1 MSYVDDLF
9 ALMPELILAAL
20 VLVVITADLFLRRDQ
35 KWLLTPLTVFGLA
48 LAGITCAYVWGTNAT
63 IFAGFYRVDDLSVFL
78 KGATVVIGILSALFA
93 PSYLRIRSLPL
104 GEFNAVLIFSLLGM
118 CVLASASD
126 LITLFLGLE
135 LMVMPSYILA
145 GFHKTDRYSNE
156 GGLKYFLLGSFAS
169 AILLFGISWT
179 FGLTGTTHLS
189 GIAQALGSGSPS
201 PGLLVAIGF
210 LTVGATF
217 KAAAVPFHY
226 WTPDAYQGAP
236 TPLTGFLSVGP
247 KLGAFAVLIR
257 VFVDALGPI
266 RADWLAVMAALAV
279 LTMTGGNIV
288 ALTQSNV
295 KRMLAY
301 SSIAHT
307 GYILA
312 ALTAFAA
319 ARDAA
324 TAQRGIEA
332 VLFYVL
338 GYGVMNIAAF
348 AVVGMLQRDT
358 RRYGGMASF
367 AGLASRDPWRAAA
380 MAILLLSLTEPARAA
395 MAGQRQEQDGH
406 RRGAPRIARGEAGEA
421 GHAAVSTGVA
431 LEHADHREGR
441 DVHHAITQHVEED
454 RLDPSLCS
462 RGVRGACEGRQAG
475 KDVAGVGDARVG
487 EHPLHVAL
495 GERDDVAPG
504 HGQDRQNRHDG
515 EPVGPNRAEAVH
527 EDADQD
533 RKGAQLGPN

>member
-1 MSYVDDLF
+1 MDYFNELF
-9 ALMPELILAAL
+9 PLLPELILSAL
-20 VLVVITADLFLRRDQ
+20 VLIVITVDLFLRRDH
-35 KWLLTPLTVFGLA
+35 KWVLTPITVFGLA
-48 LAGITCAYVWGTNAT
+48 LAGIACAIVWNTNDT
-63 IFAGFYRVDDLSVFL
+63 VFGGFYRVDDLSVFL

-93 PSYLRIRSLPL
+93 PGYLRVRRLPL

-135 LMVMPSYILA
+135 LMVMPAYILA

-179 FGLTGTTHLS
+179 FGLTGTTHLA
-189 GIAQALGSGSPS
+189 GIATALSSGSPS

-247 KLGAFAVLIR
+247 KLGAFALLIR

-266 RADWLAVMAALAV
+266 RADWLAVIAILAV
-279 LTMTGGNIV
+279 VTMTGGNIV
-288 ALTQSNV
+288 ALSQGNV

-312 ALTAFAA
+312 GLAAFAG
-319 ARDAA
+319 ARDRAVA
-324 TAQRGIEA
+324 ELGIEA
-332 VLFYVL
+332 ILFYVL

-348 AVVGMLQRDT
+348 SVVGMLQRDT
-358 RRYGGMASF
+358 RRFGGMASF
-367 AGLASRDPWRAAA
+367 AGLAGRAPWLAAA
-380 MAILLLSLTEPARAA
+380 MAILLLSLTGIPPTVGFFAKLYVLVATVDAGLGWLAVIIALNAALAAFYYLRVIVTMYMRDAEADPAPI
-395 MAGQRQEQDGH
+395 DH
-406 RRGAPRIARGEAGEA
+406 APSGYLGLLI
-421 GHAAVSTGVA
+421 S
-431 LEHADHREGR
+431 
-441 DVHHAITQHVEED
+441 
-454 RLDPSLCS
+454 
-462 RGVRGACEGRQAG
+462 
-475 KDVAGVGDARVG
+475 VAGVLLLGIFPAAVLDLLRVSAG
-487 EHPLHVAL
+487 SLF
-495 GERDDVAPG
+495 
-504 HGQDRQNRHDG
+504 
-515 EPVGPNRAEAVH
+515 
-527 EDADQD
+527 
-533 RKGAQLGPN
+533 

>member
-1 MSYVDDLF
+1 MDWTQQL
-9 ALMPELILAAL
+9 LPLLPEIVLSAL
-20 VLVVITADLFLRRDQ
+20 VLLVITVDLFLRRDV
-35 KWLLTPLTVFGLA
+35 KWVLTPLTVIGLVVTGFA
-48 LAGITCAYVWGTNAT
+48 CIAVWHTNKT
-63 IFAGFYRVDDLSVFL
+63 VFDGYYKVDDLAIFL
-78 KGATVVIGILSALFA
+78 KGATVLIGILAALFA
-93 PSYLRIRSLPL
+93 PSYLRVRRLPL
-104 GEFNAVLIFSLLGM
+104 GEFNAILIFSLLGM
-118 CVLASASD
+118 FALASSSD

-135 LMVMPSYILA
+135 LMVMPSYVMA

-189 GIAQALGSGSPS
+189 GIARALGSGSAS
-201 PGLLVAIGF
+201 PALLVAIGF

-247 KLGAFAVLIR
+247 KLGAFALLIR
-257 VFVDALGPI
+257 IFVDGLGTI
-266 RADWLAVMAALAV
+266 RADWLAVMAILAV

-288 ALTQSNV
+288 ALTQNNV

-307 GYILA
+307 GYIMAGLA
-312 ALTAFAA
+312 AFAG

-348 AVVGMLQRDT
+348 SVVGMLQRDT
-358 RRYGGMASF
+358 RRFGGLGSF

-380 MAILLLSLTEPARAA
+380 MAILLLSLTGIPPTVGFFAKLYVLVATVDAGLAWLAVVIALNAALAAFYYLRVIVTMYMRDPEADPAPIDVAPS
-395 MAGQRQEQDGH
+395 
-406 RRGAPRIARGEAGEA
+406 GALGL
-421 GHAAVSTGVA
+421 A
-431 LEHADHREGR
+431 L
-441 DVHHAITQHVEED
+441 
-454 RLDPSLCS
+454 S
-462 RGVRGACEGRQAG
+462 
-475 KDVAGVGDARVG
+475 VAGVI
-487 EHPLHVAL
+487 AL
-495 GERDDVAPG
+495 GVFP
-504 HGQDRQNRHDG
+504 Q
-515 EPVGPNRAEAVH
+515 AVL
-527 EDADQD
+527 DLLRVSA
-533 RKGAQLGPN
+533 ASLF